1 MDYESIY
8 RKLYEE
14 QRMGVTEE
22 YEKYFTGEFD
32 PDRFNWTD
40 EDEAKSALLNLL
52 DDLYEDLDEEG
63 YEDLLE
69 RYEIDEDALR
79 GEA

>member
-14 QRMGVTEE
+14 QLKSSTEE
-22 YEKYFTGEFD
+22 YKKYFIAEFD
-32 PDRFNWTD
+32 PGRFNWTD

-52 DDLYEDLDEEG
+52 DNLCEDLDEDY
-63 YEDLLE
+63 YEELLE
-69 RYEIDEDALR
+69 RYDINEDALR
-79 GEA
+79 EEA